1 MTIDK
6 LPSGS
11 YRIRHTEDGKTYSVT
26 VKYKPTKIEAMKLIT
41 ERVKKKPT
49 KLTFKL
55 ACDEYIDAKR
65 NVLSPTTLKEY
76 TATVRRLPEG
86 FKNTNIADI
95 TSLQLQKEVN
105 DFSKDHAPKTVAN
118 YAHFLSAVLKA
129 HDITLK
135 SPQLPQKVKKSPYIP
150 TTKDVSAVLAVV
162 KGTEHEIP
170 LSLACY
176 GLRRSEICALT
187 LDDLNGTHLT
197 INKALV
203 KGLNNEWVIKTTKT
217 TDSTRTINID
227 DHLADL
233 IRERGH
239 IYKYHPENLYKALQR
254 AQDKAGVPR
263 FHLHTFRHFF
273 ASYLHSKGYTDKQI
287 QEIGGWKTDYVMKQ
301 IYQHAMDM
309 DEAKQKAAH
318 DISSVFKL

>member
-11 YRIRHTEDGKTYSVT
+11 YRIRHMENGKRYTIT
-26 VKYKPTKIEAMKLIT
+26 VKHRPSQIEAMKLVM
-41 ERVKKKPT
+41 EKAGKRAS
-49 KLTFKL
+49 KLTLKT
-55 ACDEYIDAKR
+55 ACDAYIEAKR
-65 NVLSPTTLKEY
+65 NILSPTTLKEY
-76 TATVRRLPEG
+76 TATVRRLPED
-86 FKNTNIADI
+86 FKNTNLAEI

-105 DFSKDHAPKTVAN
+105 DFSKGHSPKTVAN

-129 HDITLK
+129 HDISLK
-135 SPQLPQKVKKSPYIP
+135 SPQLPQKVKKTPYIP

-162 KGTEHEIP
+162 KDTEHEIP
-170 LSLACY
+170 ISLACY

-187 LDDLNGTHLT
+187 VDDLKGNNLT

-203 KGLNNEWVIKTTKT
+203 KGLDNEWVIKTTKT
-217 TDSTRTINID
+217 TESTRTIVID
-227 DHLADL
+227 DALADL

-263 FHLHTFRHFF
+263 FHLHKLRHFF

-287 QEIGGWKTDYVMKQ
+287 QEMGGWKTDSVMKE

-318 DISSVFKL
+318 DISSLYS

>member
-76 TATVRRLPEG
+76 TATARRVPDA
-86 FKNTNIADI
+86 FKETPLSEI
-95 TSLQLQKEVN
+95 TSLQFQKVIN
-105 DFSKDHAPKTVAN
+105 DFSNGHDPKTVAN
-118 YAHFLSAVLKA
+118 YAHFISAVLKA
-129 HDITLK
+129 HDIEIK

-150 TTKDVSAVLAVV
+150 TKEDIQAVFSVL
-162 KGTEHEIP
+162 KGTEHEIAI
-170 LSLACY
+170 SLCCY
-176 GLRRSEICALT
+176 GLRRSEVCALT
-187 LDDLNGTHLT
+187 LDDLNGNVLT
-197 INKALV
+197 VDKALV
-203 KGLNNEWVIKTTKT
+203 KGINNVWVVKPTKT
-217 TDSTRTINID
+217 TDSTRTLILD
-227 DHLADL
+227 DELVKL
-233 IRERGH
+233 IREKGY

-263 FHLHTFRHFF
+263 FQLHKLRHFF
-273 ASYLHSKGYTDKQI
+273 ASYLHSKGYSDKQI
-287 QEIGGWKTDYVMKQ
+287 QAMGGWKTDSVMKTV
-301 IYQHAMDM
+301 YQHALDM

>member
-11 YRIRHTEDGKTYSVT
+11 YRIRHTEKGKHYSLT
-26 VKYKPTKIEAMKLIT
+26 LKYKPSKIEAMKLIM
-41 ERVKKKPT
+41 ERVDKKPSKMT
-49 KLTFKL
+49 LKS
-55 ACDEYIDAKR
+55 ACDAYIDAKR
-65 NVLSPTTLKEY
+65 NILSPTTLKEY
-76 TATVRRLPEG
+76 TATVRRLPDD
-86 FKNTNIADI
+86 FKNTVLSDI
-95 TSLQLQKEVN
+95 TSLQLQKVVN
-105 DFSKDHAPKTVAN
+105 DYSKGHSPKTVAN

-135 SPQLPQKVKKSPYIP
+135 SPQLPQRIKNPLYIP
-150 TTKDVSAVLAVV
+150 TQEEIHAVFAVV
-162 KGTEHEIP
+162 RGTEHEIP

-227 DHLADL
+227 DQLADL

-287 QEIGGWKTDYVMKQ
+287 QGIGGWKTDYVMKQ
-301 IYQHAMDM
+301 IYQHALDM
-309 DEAKQKAAH
+309 EEAKNKAAH
-318 DISSVFKL
+318 DISSIYK